1 MNLKEMV
8 EEQGTLSN
16 TKVKIQDLRG
26 NVTAHIRTNNYGGLF
41 RKKFRIDAS
50 DVERYDG
57 LGKIS
62 GFFTRAFSYLKGM
75 FNNFLGTAMSLLRL
89 TSGDPLKMIKY

>member
-1 MNLKEMV
+1 M
-8 EEQGTLSN
+8 S
-16 TKVKIQDLRG
+16 RP
-26 NVTAHIRTNNYGGLF
+26 HIRTNDYGGLF

-62 GFFTRAFSYLKGM
+62 GFFTRSFSYLKGVL
-75 FNNFLGTAMSLLRL
+75 NTFLGMAKTLLRL
-89 TSGDPLKMIKY
+89 TSGNPLNMIKYDLPSDTDSD